1 MVREGGDMVN
11 LAKLAAMMW
20 AVKLADSPEQV
31 AELFRANEKKFAEL
45 FQEEPPKP
53 AKAEVM
59 NRPW

>member
-1 MVREGGDMVN
+1 MVN